1 MKNPIEAPILS
12 VFHDDNLVCEIKK
25 TELLCEKTPIV
36 FVGNMGSQLR
46 FVHDAGAEHCH
57 KLSYESGYFHLHVRV
72 NEKFGCQADCL
83 VSTDKEIAPDAFEN
97 LEVNGIRF
105 QPFLLS
111 CSRISKEQFKGRGLF
126 YRGLH
131 FFDRVT
137 PGNVSLSCIC
147 DECAKNFRIKS
158 FHAGFS
164 EMGYFYSGSGRET
177 LVLSDKIKG
186 CPPAFGE
193 ANMAEVREL
202 EAKLPKAK
210 DGTSF
215 SYLNGFRCP
224 HCGAKYIDFESNPI
238 DRKVEYYGNYFY
250 GDELTTYKEDSG

>member
-1 MKNPIEAPILS
+1 MKKPIEAPILS
-12 VFHDDNLVCEIKK
+12 VFHEDNLVCEIRK
-25 TELLCEKTPIV
+25 TELLCEKTPIL
-36 FVGNMGSQLR
+36 FSSNMWSQLR
-46 FVHDAGAEHCH
+46 FVDNVGAEHCH

-72 NEKFGCQADCL
+72 NKKFGCQADCL
-83 VSTDKEIAPDAFEN
+83 VSTNKKIAPDAFQN

-111 CSRISKEQFKGRGLF
+111 CSGISEEQFKGRGLF

-131 FFDRVT
+131 FPGRVT

-164 EMGYFYSGSGRET
+164 DVGYFYSGSGKET
-177 LVLSDKIKG
+177 LVLSNNIRG
-186 CPPAFGE
+186 CPPALGE
-193 ANMAEVREL
+193 ANMVEVKEL

-215 SYLNGFRCP
+215 LYWNGFRCP
-224 HCGAKYIDFESNPI
+224 HCGAKYIDFESHPK
-238 DRKVEYYGNYFY
+238 DREFEYYGNYFY
-250 GDELTTYKEDSG
+250 GDEVTTYKESSG